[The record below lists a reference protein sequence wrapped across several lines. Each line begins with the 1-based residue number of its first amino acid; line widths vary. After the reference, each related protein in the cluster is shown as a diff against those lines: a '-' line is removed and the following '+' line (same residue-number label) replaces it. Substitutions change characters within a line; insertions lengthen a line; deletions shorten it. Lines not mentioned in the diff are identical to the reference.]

1 MYIIVE
7 GLPVGLESL
16 LSILVS
22 ASTLYDESNRVKV
35 ARGIS
40 LVGLALVI
48 SEPVYTV
55 SARLNPYTTVFLLII
70 TASLLFYAGVKARRR
85 IGELA
90 SEALLRT
97 TLCIYTGEE
106 CEGLVDKS
114 KNLFEEMLD
123 RVMELSTGRWS
134 PLEEVL
140 RMIEG
145 HEGSTRHLIFT
156 LLYVSMYYVS
166 IPLSLSLLL
175 SVLLMVSGFTESARP
190 VVKTP
195 LYIVGFVLMLLG
207 FILSYRDR
215 LTLEPGE
222 MKREEDSHRPTP
234 IIPVETLYR
243 KMLLTIPR
251 NRLERAALE
260 LMTLFFSTIPDFL
273 KPKLDVPLVAINLY
287 EFSPMLDTI
296 INKVKKLWESDFTVK
311 IKGSIEWMMEEPDKI
326 SGLEK
331 FITLH
336 DKKSPINIYRDLMLI
351 GKTENKMK
359 KDRATKIIVKETKRS
374 KEKSE
379 VDDRSE
385 RANLN
390 ENNDRVIAIVGLRA
404 WKGCVKRYRI
414 RSKTNNHERAL
425 ATLTMEPRRVVTIF
439 VVGRRDVVS
448 TLNILISAYL
458 RTAGMENVL
467 CLDQDETSSSS
478 SENDESRETRT
489 QHSGH

>member
-1 MYIIVE
+1 M
-7 GLPVGLESL
+7 ESL

-85 IGELA
+85 INELA
-90 SEALLRT
+90 SEVLLRT
-97 TLCIYTGEE
+97 TLCIYAGEE

-114 KNLFEEMLD
+114 ENLFEKMLD

-145 HEGSTRHLIFT
+145 HESSTRQTVHLIFT
-156 LLYVSMYYVS
+156 LLYISMYYVS
-166 IPLSLSLLL
+166 IPLSLSLLI
-175 SVLLMVSGFTESARP
+175 SVLLIVSGFTESARP

-195 LYIVGFVLMLLG
+195 LYMVGFTLMLLG

-222 MKREEDSHRPTP
+222 MKREEGSHRPTP

-243 KMLLTIPR
+243 KMLLKIPR
-251 NRLERAALE
+251 NRLERTALE
-260 LMTLFFSTIPDFL
+260 LMTLLFSAIPDFL
-273 KPKLDVPLVAINLY
+273 KPKLDVPLVAIDLY

-296 INKVKKLWESDFTVK
+296 INKVKKLWESDFTVE

-336 DKKSPINIYRDLMLI
+336 DKKSPIDIYRDLMLI
-351 GKTENKMK
+351 GKTEDEMK

-425 ATLTMEPRRVVTIF
+425 ATITMKPRRVVTIF
-439 VVGRRDVVS
+439 VVGRKDVVS
-448 TLNILISAYL
+448 TFNILISAYL

-478 SENDESRETRT
+478 SENDESRETRS